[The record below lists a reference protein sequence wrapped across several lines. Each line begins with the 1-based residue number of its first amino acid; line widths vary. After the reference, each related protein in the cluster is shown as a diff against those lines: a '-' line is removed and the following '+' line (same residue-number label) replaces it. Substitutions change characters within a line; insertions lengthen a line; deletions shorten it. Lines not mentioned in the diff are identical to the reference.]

1 MTRSRTV
8 ECRGPIELQVVHE
21 GKSSASILRAA
32 KLRPQAVRSRGW
44 VGEPLGVQIRVR
56 CVGLGPEDV
65 DRCLLRTSPSSNWQ
79 FPAVEFTGTV
89 TAIGASVTKVRVGDD
104 VMGLAPGGCFKTF
117 TTTSEGLVCRM
128 PQSMSFEEGCALP
141 VVASTVELALG
152 EVGKVKRGERVLVH
166 ATSGGVG
173 IIAVRYCVA
182 VGAKVTVTV
191 TSSDLKDYVESIGAE
206 LGVVIPVRRGDTG
219 SPLLDNIEDED
230 DENEEEWIFS
240 FYSGLKGKP
249 PGTHVEAKDVNKF
262 DLVFCTAGTCDQLAI
277 ASVPLLLDN
286 GRFVDIDRKRQFT
299 HPSVNSF
306 VASASPKS
314 AGQRLSLTMIGQ
326 AVTPVAGA
334 LKDVRP
340 RGTYHGL
347 SLDGRV
353 DTEGNLFNLEAIV
366 LRCLKILNQQTSEV
380 GGGACGTCP
389 KSSLSFGQ
397 TDGKSSFVDAL
408 LFGMPVRCFD
418 VVSAVTPTPSG
429 VFTGG
434 RGGGGGGIPQ
444 SSQGTGILRTKPVGA
459 VLEMMLADC
468 GTFLGRTVISFPSS
482 LPYRAVSGEWSGADS
497 EAAIVQR
504 EVRLSASQSVSMGF
518 ETVEVTEDGPQQAP
532 ISSVLCYRYNASA
545 LLPLSDLNERSYVVT
560 GGLGSLAG
568 VVCQWLIEEGGKTI
582 LLLSRRD
589 VAISDG
595 DGSGGYPPPSSA
607 ATNIHP
613 RISMMA
619 NSQEGW
625 AWIASNKNGLSVN
638 LLPVRCDVSQEQ
650 DVRSLLDSVESKL
663 NLPVVKGIFHAA
675 GVLADASLNDQS
687 EDKVSKVYRPKVN
700 GAWNLHKALE
710 ERGLNRSLD
719 IFLVFSSVSAL
730 LGNYGQTNYAA
741 ANSALDAFVEYRR
754 RLGYAGQSIQWGPWT
769 EQGMA
774 ADPMVKSNMEKAG
787 MTGIS
792 NELGLRVLSDIVR
805 RTTQPSDIP
814 SVIGCQHINWAKFIQ
829 RFDAIPKFLSETSA
843 FSSEVIDDDNP
854 AARLSSYSSMSAQ
867 ELRAFVQK
875 VVVDTALSVM
885 SGSGGIYEAQ
895 GGGGEQDESG
905 EKTSGGTTVEGGEA
919 GLRLNLPLTDS
930 GLDSLGAVEFSNQ
943 LSQKLNVKMSPTTL
957 FDYPTL
963 NAIIDYV
970 SDQLTAVQGSR
981 AAEGGTGVELS
992 LGRGLNA
999 AWKADGDGVYLAVV
1013 GAACRLPGSSNN
1025 ISKFWNM
1032 MDSKID
1038 CMSEILLSRFNIDAC
1053 FDLDAEKKGRS
1064 YVREASFVEDVEMF
1078 DATFFSVSVAEVL
1091 CMDPQQRMLLEVS
1104 FEAIRAS
1111 GWRNVDSLTN
1121 SDIGVWIGCCNFDWH
1136 YMAANNDPNT
1146 GSPFS
1151 CTGGSMSLVSNRISY
1166 AFGLRGPSMTVDTA
1180 CSSSLVAM
1188 DAAFEKVRG
1197 GVCEGAIVGGVN
1209 LILSPQLFIGF
1220 CKTRMLSPD
1229 CRCKTFDAAA
1239 NGYARG
1245 EGCGAV
1251 MLLPL
1256 ASAEAAGKNIL
1267 AVVRGTGV
1275 NHVGRG
1281 ATLTAPNG
1289 PAQQAVIMRALKK
1302 ANLSP
1307 EEVSFVE
1314 SHGTGTAL
1322 GDPIE
1327 VGAIKA
1333 TYGRGRT
1340 VDSEIPPL
1348 VLGALKTNIGHL
1360 EGGAGIAGFLKL
1372 ILCLH
1377 NQSVPANLHFKSLNP
1392 HIDLEGV
1399 NHVFPTDTVT
1409 LLSPDQ
1415 CVGLGL
1421 GSRSNVAGAVS
1432 SFGFGGANG
1441 HIVVEQYTGSQVK
1454 RVNAVMDVS
1463 EVDSS
1468 KKETLQGKV
1477 TFLFT
1482 GQGSQYVNM
1491 GKDLMESESEF
1502 KTSMEFCDQFLRPY
1516 MDMPLLKLIYPD
1528 ERDVDEMKKLIN
1540 ETKYSQ
1546 LAIFSIEY
1554 ALCKVLASKGVKPD
1568 IVMGHSLGE
1577 YVAAT
1582 VAGVMSIEDGLRLVA
1597 ERGKIMSNTP
1607 SQDGVMAATRSS
1619 ESEVLAAVKA
1629 LSDKGTNVSTVSVA
1643 AVNGPKSVVVAG
1655 QRNQVDAVLTRMN
1668 MAGRV
1673 KYLDVSHAFHSP
1685 LMESTVK
1692 QMSEVANTIRFTP
1705 PHADRIFVST
1715 NSGKAES
1722 NLITTSDYWAQHIT
1736 QCVRFQDAL
1745 VSVALAAGDGSL
1757 MVEIGP
1763 RPTLVTMGRSVT
1775 ASSHSVKAMGVVKF
1789 IYLMDSAPSFIGS
1802 AKAIAELSTLCTRR
1816 PIKDVEGDVTHRGD
1830 VKHADQGDD
1839 SKSLSLQ
1846 SEGDDSVAVYCAS
1859 LPKWN
1864 HSQPHPWTTINHP
1877 FVGHLSSPVSE
1888 PHTQLMETRVRKDVI
1903 EWVGDHVV
1911 NRMVL
1916 MPGAGFVEMVN
1927 AATRRVFAVPDES
1940 SGRGQWPETMMN
1952 PILGQKG
1959 EAVMFPGSNVVVSM
1973 ERVDMTRPLIVS
1985 SNVNQPVPGGGSTHR
2000 NLTETSTPTATPEIT
2015 LKISVNTQ
2023 TNQFSISSQRVP
2035 VITNPGGGDGD
2046 EGEELEHAAGKLNA
2060 MCNLSSMKQLEREP
2074 LAELKK
2080 RLVKTSSPDNNESD
2094 DVGVEKKDVSEKG
2107 GGQGD
2112 VKEGLNKAQFY
2123 DLLKRAGLHY
2133 GPRFQTVEEIHFEN
2147 QLLDQQDDVD
2157 TPKSKSVVDGLN
2169 DDPTTANTPNELLC
2183 KLRVQDADPS
2193 TMRPGR
2199 WTDFQF
2205 ETGFGVHPSLLD
2217 GAFQSA
2223 AVLIGGKKGAKSSSA
2238 SGVYVPI
2245 RCDKVLIRPPTSV
2258 HKPPMGTSSPRPQST
2273 SSGAIWGHI
2282 VLLPSGP
2289 GNTQS
2294 SEMSVTLYEEGEG
2307 QEVSVTTDP
2316 GGASEVTPTVLLP
2329 LIHIEKLTVKQV
2341 DMSLPVYIPKD
2352 LLWEVEWIPAEL
2364 TPHQSGDPSASAD
2377 SPVEDVT
2384 AQSEETREQGGEAKT
2399 ETAHNEA
2406 SETQNFLVVTTD
2418 ANLTQLS
2425 TSQHPNTS
2433 LTFQSIDELEC
2444 KFEAFKLEIE
2454 KLAEEKSSRPHS
2466 PSETSVGEPG
2476 VGPLTDE
2483 YVFTPFN
2490 VSQTDGIIFF
2500 SFDDQFSGKGPIGC
2514 VAHLTRL
2521 CRLMSQAAGHQQ
2533 HGGKVSKVPCLYVL
2547 SKGNAVVP
2555 VGEQQK
2561 LENENSFHVPV
2572 PQPQLSQ
2579 DVSIQCGAMVGLTRS
2594 ARLEIEASVGKRVS
2608 IKLVD
2613 LDMTANVTTGIQLDE
2628 IVGLVKRV
2636 AEQEHEIAI
2645 RDDQVH
2651 VSRMTRSRIDCRGP
2665 VELHMSERGALSN
2678 LTLRP
2683 LSQATRVT
2691 PVGNQVEIRVRAV
2704 GLNFRDVLNVMGL
2717 YPGDPGPPGADC
2729 AGTVV
2734 AVGDKVTSLKVGDNV
2749 FGVAPGCLRSYCIT
2763 EQNVL
2768 CKMPMSLSFDEASA
2782 LPVVA
2787 STVELALGDLGKVK
2801 KGERVLVHAASGG
2814 VGIMA
2819 IQHCRRVG
2827 ASVVGTVGNDRKK
2840 EFILSIGVDQVSNS
2854 RDSSVFRREMSEML
2868 GPDGRVDVVLN
2879 CLIDDFIPASLDFLA
2894 HGGRFIELGKRG
2906 TWPKEKMREKRPDV
2920 QYEIIAVDQM
2930 TEEDPDW
2937 FGGMLK
2943 RVKVLVEEEM
2953 LVSLPLHVFD
2963 ATETSDSGVAAFRFL
2978 QRAHHIGKVVCQ
2990 FPSALSPLAVQE
3002 RSAAAPISP
3011 TETQQGKAPTD
3022 STPTISSP
3030 SSQGRV
3036 SPFSKVR
3043 SGGLK
3048 EKKPK
3053 MKDREGDRLVNKIV
3067 RESFSEQI
3075 EKSFVITGG
3084 WVTLDSSWRGG

>member
-1 MTRSRTV
+1 
-8 ECRGPIELQVVHE
+8 
-21 GKSSASILRAA
+21 
-32 KLRPQAVRSRGW
+32 
-44 VGEPLGVQIRVR
+44 
-56 CVGLGPEDV
+56 
-65 DRCLLRTSPSSNWQ
+65 
-79 FPAVEFTGTV
+79 
-89 TAIGASVTKVRVGDD
+89 
-104 VMGLAPGGCFKTF
+104 
-117 TTTSEGLVCRM
+117 
-128 PQSMSFEEGCALP
+128 
-141 VVASTVELALG
+141 
-152 EVGKVKRGERVLVH
+152 
-166 ATSGGVG
+166 
-173 IIAVRYCVA
+173 
-182 VGAKVTVTV
+182 
-191 TSSDLKDYVESIGAE
+191 
-206 LGVVIPVRRGDTG
+206 
-219 SPLLDNIEDED
+219 
-230 DENEEEWIFS
+230 
-240 FYSGLKGKP
+240 
-249 PGTHVEAKDVNKF
+249 
-262 DLVFCTAGTCDQLAI
+262 
-277 ASVPLLLDN
+277 
-286 GRFVDIDRKRQFT
+286 
-299 HPSVNSF
+299 
-306 VASASPKS
+306 
-314 AGQRLSLTMIGQ
+314 
-326 AVTPVAGA
+326 
-334 LKDVRP
+334 
-340 RGTYHGL
+340 
-347 SLDGRV
+347 
-353 DTEGNLFNLEAIV
+353 
-366 LRCLKILNQQTSEV
+366 
-380 GGGACGTCP
+380 
-389 KSSLSFGQ
+389 
-397 TDGKSSFVDAL
+397 
-408 LFGMPVRCFD
+408 
-418 VVSAVTPTPSG
+418 
-429 VFTGG
+429 
-434 RGGGGGGIPQ
+434 
-444 SSQGTGILRTKPVGA
+444 
-459 VLEMMLADC
+459 
-468 GTFLGRTVISFPSS
+468 
-482 LPYRAVSGEWSGADS
+482 
-497 EAAIVQR
+497 
-504 EVRLSASQSVSMGF
+504 
-518 ETVEVTEDGPQQAP
+518 
-532 ISSVLCYRYNASA
+532 
-545 LLPLSDLNERSYVVT
+545 
-560 GGLGSLAG
+560 
-568 VVCQWLIEEGGKTI
+568 
-582 LLLSRRD
+582 
-589 VAISDG
+589 
-595 DGSGGYPPPSSA
+595 
-607 ATNIHP
+607 
-613 RISMMA
+613 
-619 NSQEGW
+619 
-625 AWIASNKNGLSVN
+625 
-638 LLPVRCDVSQEQ
+638 
-650 DVRSLLDSVESKL
+650 
-663 NLPVVKGIFHAA
+663 
-675 GVLADASLNDQS
+675 
-687 EDKVSKVYRPKVN
+687 
-700 GAWNLHKALE
+700 
-710 ERGLNRSLD
+710 
-719 IFLVFSSVSAL
+719 
-730 LGNYGQTNYAA
+730 
-741 ANSALDAFVEYRR
+741 
-754 RLGYAGQSIQWGPWT
+754 
-769 EQGMA
+769 
-774 ADPMVKSNMEKAG
+774 
-787 MTGIS
+787 
-792 NELGLRVLSDIVR
+792 
-805 RTTQPSDIP
+805 
-814 SVIGCQHINWAKFIQ
+814 
-829 RFDAIPKFLSETSA
+829 
-843 FSSEVIDDDNP
+843 
-854 AARLSSYSSMSAQ
+854 
-867 ELRAFVQK
+867 
-875 VVVDTALSVM
+875 
-885 SGSGGIYEAQ
+885 
-895 GGGGEQDESG
+895 
-905 EKTSGGTTVEGGEA
+905 
-919 GLRLNLPLTDS
+919 
-930 GLDSLGAVEFSNQ
+930 
-943 LSQKLNVKMSPTTL
+943 
-957 FDYPTL
+957 
-963 NAIIDYV
+963 
-970 SDQLTAVQGSR
+970 
-981 AAEGGTGVELS
+981 
-992 LGRGLNA
+992 
-999 AWKADGDGVYLAVV
+999 
-1013 GAACRLPGSSNN
+1013 
-1025 ISKFWNM
+1025 
-1032 MDSKID
+1032 
-1038 CMSEILLSRFNIDAC
+1038 
-1053 FDLDAEKKGRS
+1053 
-1064 YVREASFVEDVEMF
+1064 
-1078 DATFFSVSVAEVL
+1078 
-1091 CMDPQQRMLLEVS
+1091 
-1104 FEAIRAS
+1104 
-1111 GWRNVDSLTN
+1111 
-1121 SDIGVWIGCCNFDWH
+1121 
-1136 YMAANNDPNT
+1136 
-1146 GSPFS
+1146 
-1151 CTGGSMSLVSNRISY
+1151 
-1166 AFGLRGPSMTVDTA
+1166 
-1180 CSSSLVAM
+1180 
-1188 DAAFEKVRG
+1188 
-1197 GVCEGAIVGGVN
+1197 
-1209 LILSPQLFIGF
+1209 
-1220 CKTRMLSPD
+1220 
-1229 CRCKTFDAAA
+1229 
-1239 NGYARG
+1239 
-1245 EGCGAV
+1245 
-1251 MLLPL
+1251 
-1256 ASAEAAGKNIL
+1256 
-1267 AVVRGTGV
+1267 
-1275 NHVGRG
+1275 
-1281 ATLTAPNG
+1281 
-1289 PAQQAVIMRALKK
+1289 
-1302 ANLSP
+1302 
-1307 EEVSFVE
+1307 
-1314 SHGTGTAL
+1314 
-1322 GDPIE
+1322 
-1327 VGAIKA
+1327 
-1333 TYGRGRT
+1333 
-1340 VDSEIPPL
+1340 
-1348 VLGALKTNIGHL
+1348 
-1360 EGGAGIAGFLKL
+1360 
-1372 ILCLH
+1372 
-1377 NQSVPANLHFKSLNP
+1377 
-1392 HIDLEGV
+1392 
-1399 NHVFPTDTVT
+1399 
-1409 LLSPDQ
+1409 
-1415 CVGLGL
+1415 
-1421 GSRSNVAGAVS
+1421 
-1432 SFGFGGANG
+1432 
-1441 HIVVEQYTGSQVK
+1441 
-1454 RVNAVMDVS
+1454 
-1463 EVDSS
+1463 
-1468 KKETLQGKV
+1468 
-1477 TFLFT
+1477 
-1482 GQGSQYVNM
+1482 M

-1516 MDMPLLKLIYPD
+1516 MDVPLLKLIYPD